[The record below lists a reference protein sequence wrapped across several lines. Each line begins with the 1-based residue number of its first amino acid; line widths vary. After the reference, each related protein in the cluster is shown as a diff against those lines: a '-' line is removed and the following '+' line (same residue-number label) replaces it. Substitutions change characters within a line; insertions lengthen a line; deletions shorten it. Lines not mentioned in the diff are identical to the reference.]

1 MKLSFKSTSC
11 RVGAVSECFQGHCPV
26 SVGSLIGNVSYSGV
40 VRVALGMGS
49 KVLKLLLKFRLLN
62 LSFCL
67 LQGPKATQ
75 AHEQN

>member
-1 MKLSFKSTSC
+1 M
-11 RVGAVSECFQGHCPV
+11 